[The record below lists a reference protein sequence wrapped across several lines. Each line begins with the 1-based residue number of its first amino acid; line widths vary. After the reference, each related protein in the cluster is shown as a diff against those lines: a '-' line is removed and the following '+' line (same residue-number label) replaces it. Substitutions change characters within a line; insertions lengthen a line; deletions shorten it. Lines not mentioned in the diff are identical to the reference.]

1 MEWGRSRIALLVLVF
16 VTLVALDLLLNG
28 GQALAGVGQYGRHG

>member
-1 MEWGRSRIALLVLVF
+1 MDRGRFRIVLLVFVF
-16 VTLVALDLLLNG
+16 VTLVALDFMLNG